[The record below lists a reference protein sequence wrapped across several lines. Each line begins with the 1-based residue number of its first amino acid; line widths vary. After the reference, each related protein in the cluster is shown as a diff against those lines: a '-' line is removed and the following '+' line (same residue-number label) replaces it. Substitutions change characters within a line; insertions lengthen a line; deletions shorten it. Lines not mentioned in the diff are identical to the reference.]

1 MIFTSGKKVGLALVA
16 ACVLA
21 SCTVFAA
28 PNERAANRS
37 GDNSESHDEAGSERK
52 HRFDDHQR
60 TVVQD
65 YFVRQHRE
73 GKCPPG
79 LAKKHNGCLPRG
91 QAMKWQVGQALP
103 AETNWYELSRAL
115 AIQLGEA
122 PTGYRYAAV
131 EENILLVELGTMLVV
146 DVIQALTQQ

>member
-1 MIFTSGKKVGLALVA
+1 MIFNSAKKVGLALVA
-16 ACVLA
+16 AGLLV
-21 SCTVFAA
+21 SCTVAAA
-28 PNERAANRS
+28 PNDRGGNRG
-37 GDNSESHDEAGSERK
+37 GDNNERHEEADSGKK
-52 HRFDDHQR
+52 HRFDEHQR

-91 QAMKWQVGQALP
+91 QAMKWQVGQVLP
-103 AETNWYELSRAL
+103 GATNWYELSRAL
-115 AIQLGEA
+115 EIQLGQA

-131 EENILLVELGTMLVV
+131 DENVLLLELGTMLVV
-146 DVIQALTQQ
+146 DVIQAFSQQ